1 MGTQFPTP
9 QKKGHSPPIFGP
21 CLLLPNSCMHQ
32 DTTWYAGRPQPIR
45 HCVRWE
51 PSSPSTKG
59 TQPKFLAHVCCRQMV
74 GWTKMPLGM
83 QVGLGPGDFV
93 LDGDP
98 ALPPQKGW
106 RAPNFWPMLIVAKR
120 LDGSKWHLAWRWASV
135 QATLWKKGKR

>member
-32 DTTWYAGRPQPIR
+32 DTSWYAGRPQPIR

-83 QVGLGPGDFV
+83 QVGLGLGDFL

-98 ALPPQKGW
+98 APFPKSRRSPPIFSPCLLWSNGW
-106 RAPNFWPMLIVAKR
+106 MHQDTTWCGGRPRPR
-120 LDGSKWHLAWRWASV
+120 LHC
-135 QATLWKKGKR
+135 